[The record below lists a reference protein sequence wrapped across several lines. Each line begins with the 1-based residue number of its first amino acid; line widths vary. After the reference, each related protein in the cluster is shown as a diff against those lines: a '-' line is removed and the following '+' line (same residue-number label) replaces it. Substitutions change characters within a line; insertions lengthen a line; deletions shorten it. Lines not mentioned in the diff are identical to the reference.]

1 MAEFPGTPAWVRY
14 VFAGV
19 MVLLAIGFVVTVV
32 AGLDHGPGMH
42 R

>member
-14 VFAGV
+14 LFVGV
-19 MVLLAIGFVVTVV
+19 MLLLAIGFVATVV